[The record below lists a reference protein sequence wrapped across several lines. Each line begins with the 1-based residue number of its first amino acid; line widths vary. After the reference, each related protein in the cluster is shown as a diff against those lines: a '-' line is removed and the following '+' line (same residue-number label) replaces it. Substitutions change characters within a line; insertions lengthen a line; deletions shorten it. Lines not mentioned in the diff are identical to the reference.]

1 MPISKDGVMYI
12 NPNKLSY
19 KILIWMQEH
28 EGTQTLK
35 KTTNR
40 NIANR
45 ICALPD
51 VTNGLASIEQALAK
65 MIHNKV
71 IYKDKYPRGVCADFR
86 INYWHKSIPASILA
100 KAPVEV
106 KRAMAKTIDD
116 MKPGQY
122 MDNEGCVVTPAYA
135 EKNEDPFSEDVTD
148 TAPQVEEIVEIK
160 PVERTVEEAIEEV
173 KEEKVKE
180 VEAMKEV
187 LKTPVET
194 PVETA
199 VSMQELYAQKY
210 CSDLAEDER
219 FKPYAEYIKSGKFL
233 RELSKYGVTLFDKNG
248 EINDSQIKTF
258 LGYIVKD
265 LDKKEAK
272 EAPVETTPIKITKSA
287 DGKTTYVTVNLT
299 FNL

>member
-86 INYWHKSIPASILA
+86 INYWHKSIPAAILA

-135 EKNEDPFSEDVTD
+135 EKNEDPFSEDVTVAD
-148 TAPQVEEIVEIK
+148 TAPQAEEIVEIK
-160 PVERTVEEAIEEV
+160 PVEKTVKEVIEAV

-187 LKTPVET
+187 LKTPVEA

-199 VSMQELYAQKY
+199 
-210 CSDLAEDER
+210 
-219 FKPYAEYIKSGKFL
+219 
-233 RELSKYGVTLFDKNG
+233 
-248 EINDSQIKTF
+248 
-258 LGYIVKD
+258 
-265 LDKKEAK
+265 
-272 EAPVETTPIKITKSA
+272 PIKITKSK